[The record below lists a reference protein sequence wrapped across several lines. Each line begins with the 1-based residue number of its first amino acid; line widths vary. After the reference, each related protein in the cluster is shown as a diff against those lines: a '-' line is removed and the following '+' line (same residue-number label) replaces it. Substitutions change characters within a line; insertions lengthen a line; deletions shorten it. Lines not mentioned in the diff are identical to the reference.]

1 MNMKIINLCLLTLL
15 ISLQVVAKDRLEI
28 FTDYELSKEVLSV
41 TTVKVDPNMEDI
53 YLAGLTNSW
62 IKAVKIQKELG
73 YIKDWNI
80 WASELPQSGEFN
92 LVLTVTFA
100 SAEDLEPNK
109 TKYDAF
115 MKKWGKE
122 NQKISEETSAKYPEV
137 RELTGEYR
145 LRKVIFK

>member
-1 MNMKIINLCLLTLL
+1 MKTVSLCLLTLL

-28 FTDYELSKEVLSV
+28 FDDYELGKEVLSV
-41 TTVKVDPNMEDI
+41 TTVKVDPNMEDV
-53 YLAGLTNSW
+53 YLAGLANSW
-62 IKAVKIQKELG
+62 IKAVKLQKELG

-80 WASELPQSGEFN
+80 WASELPQSGDFN

-100 SAEDLEPNK
+100 SAADLEPNK
-109 TKYDAF
+109 IKYENF
-115 MKKWGKE
+115 MKKWGEK

-145 LRKVIFK
+145 LRKIIFK

>member
-1 MNMKIINLCLLTLL
+1 M
-15 ISLQVVAKDRLEI
+15 SLQVVAKDRLEM
-28 FTDYELSKEVLSV
+28 FEDYELSKEVLSV
-41 TTVKVDPNMEDI
+41 TTVKVDPNMEDV
-53 YLAGLTNSW
+53 YLAGLTKSW

-80 WASELPQSGEFN
+80 WASELPQSGDFN
-92 LVLTVTFA
+92 LVLTVTFT

-109 TKYDAF
+109 AKYDNF